1 MTPEIY
7 RLLHVVGAL
16 LLFLG
21 LGGQLTHEAG
31 KAPKLAGALHG
42 LGLLVL
48 VVAGVGVMHKS
59 EPKLEW
65 QPWVFAKIGGWV
77 LLGAMPVLVKRGL
90 LPRALALL
98 LVLGIGAGAA
108 WLGLSNPKPF

>member
-21 LGGQLTHEAG
+21 LGGVLSHEPG
-31 KAPKLAGALHG
+31 KAPKLSSALHG
-42 LGLLVL
+42 LGLLLL

-59 EPKLEW
+59 TPKLDW

-77 LLGAMPVLVKRGL
+77 LLGAMPVLVKRGM
-90 LPRALALL
+90 LPRAFALL
-98 LVLGIGAGAA
+98 LVLAIGAGAA
-108 WLGLSNPKPF
+108 WLGLADPKPF

>member
-16 LLFLG
+16 LLFLS
-21 LGGQLTHEAG
+21 LGASLAHEAG
-31 KAPKLAGALHG
+31 KAPRWAAMVHG
-42 LGLLVL
+42 LALLVM

-65 QPWVFAKIGGWV
+65 QPWVFAKIGAWV
-77 LLGAMPVLVKRGL
+77 LLAVMPALVRRGMLPRFVAFVLVV
-90 LPRALALL
+90 AL
-98 LVLGIGAGAA
+98 GGGAA
-108 WLGLSNPKPF
+108 WRGRANPNPF